1 MDEIVHRILRFD
13 RFSLDLT
20 RGCLRLDDRELEL
33 RPKAFKVLC
42 HLAERP
48 GCLVA
53 KEDLQKAVW
62 DDVVVSDD
70 SLVQCIWQLR
80 RTLCDDQ
87 QRLIKTVARRGYL
100 LDVRVTEHGVTSAA
114 TPLALPDKPSI
125 AVLPFDNISGDPEEA
140 YFADGIAEDLITA
153 LSRTSSL
160 FVISRNLSFAFRRNK
175 HDVRAIGSR
184 LGVRYLVDGS
194 VRKSGSRV
202 RLTAQ
207 LLEACSGNHLWADT
221 FDGALGQIFELQDQI
236 ITCLIG
242 AIAPK
247 LRAVEIARAG
257 RKRVDNLDAYDLLLR
272 SLPKQAPMTKES
284 LAEAIEL
291 LDRAVMLAPTY
302 SEALAYGAW
311 CRALRPSNYGS
322 DADKDFREATDLA
335 RRALQADPGN
345 PIALRSAGFVVFFA
359 DRDYQAA
366 WDLIDQS
373 LVMDPNSASSWAWR
387 GWVSAFAGAP
397 ETAATE
403 FSKAI
408 RLSPF
413 DQWVNTYSVG
423 MAFSLLTN
431 DQFEEGL
438 RWARKGVQQG
448 PDWGAAHRYLI
459 AALSLTGRDAEAR
472 AATQRYLAL
481 DPDYTVRHLIATGPY
496 RRTPNQERLFAAMRH
511 AGLP

>member
-1 MDEIVHRILRFD
+1 M
-13 RFSLDLT
+13 
-20 RGCLRLDDRELEL
+20 
-33 RPKAFKVLC
+33 
-42 HLAERP
+42 
-48 GCLVA
+48 
-53 KEDLQKAVW
+53 
-62 DDVVVSDD
+62 
-70 SLVQCIWQLR
+70 
-80 RTLCDDQ
+80 
-87 QRLIKTVARRGYL
+87 
-100 LDVRVTEHGVTSAA
+100 
-114 TPLALPDKPSI
+114 
-125 AVLPFDNISGDPEEA
+125 LPFDNISGDPEEA

-153 LSRTSSL
+153 LARTSSL
-160 FVISRNLSFAFRRNK
+160 YVISRNLSFAFRRHK

-207 LLEACSGNHLWADT
+207 LLEASSGNHLWADK
-221 FDGALGQIFELQDQI
+221 FDGALEQIFELQDQI
-236 ITCLIG
+236 ITNLIG

-247 LRAVEIARAG
+247 LRAVEIARAV

-272 SLPKQAPMTKES
+272 SLPKQAPMTRES
-284 LAEAIEL
+284 VAEAIEL
-291 LDRAVMLAPTY
+291 LDRAVMLAPNY

-311 CRALRPSNYGS
+311 CRVLRPANYGS
-322 DADKDFREATDLA
+322 DAAKDYREAADLA
-335 RRALQADPGN
+335 RRALKADPGN

-359 DRDYQAA
+359 DRDFQAA

-373 LVMDPNSASSWAWR
+373 LAIDPNSASSWAWR
-387 GWVSAFAGAP
+387 GWVSAFAGVP

-403 FSKAI
+403 FSKAVQ
-408 RLSPF
+408 LSPF
-413 DQWVNTYSVG
+413 DQWINTYSVG

-481 DPDYTVRHLIATGPY
+481 DPDCTVRHLIATGPY
-496 RRTPNQERLFAAMRH
+496 RRSPNQERLFTAMRR